1 MSSSTSTQSIS
12 VEVQKSNKQPP
23 IKLVGGCLVLLGTL
37 LAVTN
42 PGKPAYYEY
51 VTNRFM
57 EPLENSKKSCEEL
70 EQEIG
75 LGLAELP
82 SQDLCKFALGGVT
95 GMIRPLAKETLK
107 RATKHRNLGIF
118 SLHTTEL
125 PGKKVTSIG
134 IARQFIT
141 FSNQ

>member
-1 MSSSTSTQSIS
+1 M
-12 VEVQKSNKQPP
+12 
-23 IKLVGGCLVLLGTL
+23 LLGTL

-42 PGKPAYYEY
+42 PGKPAYHEY
-51 VTNRFM
+51 VTGRFM
-57 EPLENSKKSCEEL
+57 EPLANSKKSCEEL

-95 GMIRPLAKETLK
+95 SVVRPLVKETLK
-107 RATKHRNLGIF
+107 RGTNHRNLGIF
-118 SLHTTEL
+118 SLYTTEL

-141 FSNQ
+141 ISIR